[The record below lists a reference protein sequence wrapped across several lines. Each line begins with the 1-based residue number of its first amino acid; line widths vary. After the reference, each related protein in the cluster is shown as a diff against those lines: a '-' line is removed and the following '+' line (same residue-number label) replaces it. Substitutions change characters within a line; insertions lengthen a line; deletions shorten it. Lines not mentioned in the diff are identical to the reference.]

1 MGIAHPRIVEVELG
15 TGQKVRVKKWT
26 MAQRDELK
34 PKVIALLDE
43 VSSLPG
49 GYQAAMGTDLVSLF
63 VLVEDK
69 VIEIVRASVSL
80 EELSADQWAAMD
92 WGDAPNLAQAIWDLN
107 VTGAGGLMGK
117 VGAAIG
123 TMIANALIAA
133 GADKAGTTVDELRA
147 PAEAKRSAS
156 TSTPS
161 SSPQPKTPRPAV
173 SQPSPAEATA
183 TPST

>member
-1 MGIAHPRIVEVELG
+1 MGIAHPRIVEVPLG
-15 TGQKVRVKKWT
+15 SGQKVRVKKWT

-34 PKVIALLDE
+34 PKVIELLDA

-49 GYQAAMGTDLVSLF
+49 GYQAAAGSDLVTLF
-63 VLVEDK
+63 VLVEDQ
-69 VIEIVRASVSL
+69 VVDIVRASIPL
-80 EELSADQWAAMD
+80 EELSAEAWAEMD

-123 TMIANALIAA
+123 TMIANALVAA
-133 GADKAGTTVDELRA
+133 GADKAGATVEEMTEKSGLRSTTTSS
-147 PAEAKRSAS
+147 P
-156 TSTPS
+156 TSTKPN
-161 SSPQPKTPRPAV
+161 RVA
-173 SQPSPAEATA
+173 SQPSPGEATA